1 MIAKL
6 VGEGPRCSGL
16 TYSLVNETSPC
27 LQYSL
32 HSVTL
37 NQLLNLSEPGCSHLS
52 INGNSTPSPLPLC
65 DHQRER
71 DDAVETFSL
80 SLGAQ

>member
-1 MIAKL
+1 MIGNL
-6 VGEGPRCSGL
+6 VGEGPRYSGL
-16 TYSLVNETSPC
+16 KYGLVNEMSPC

-32 HSVTL
+32 HSVSL
-37 NQLLNLSEPGCSHLS
+37 NQFLNLSEPGCSLLS
-52 INGNSTPSPLPLC
+52 INGNSMPLPLPLC

-71 DDAVETFSL
+71 DDAVEAFSP